1 MTMIC
6 CGQAGAALYGV
17 LLAGEL
23 VAALA
28 QPRAHPLAPADLL
41 LLSHF
46 VRGSASFR
54 QGDAQSFTPVCLPT
68 FDASAFLH
76 AHVSYIDQARSSCLE
91 DKALTT
97 LQTHNI

>member
-1 MTMIC
+1 M
-6 CGQAGAALYGV
+6 
-17 LLAGEL
+17 LAGEL

-28 QPRAHPLAPADLL
+28 QPRAYPLAPADLL

-76 AHVSYIDQARSSCLE
+76 AHVSYIDQACSSFLG
-91 DKALTT
+91 DIALMTF
-97 LQTHNI
+97 QMWNV